1 MLVFALGNSSDV
13 FLIVRARQVGL
24 TPQQIV
30 LLFAAFNLTYVLSA
44 YPAGALSDRIGRR
57 RVLVAGLGVFAFV
70 YLGFGVVAT
79 PFWVCVL
86 FLVYGLYQGL
96 TDGTS
101 RAFIVDLVPP
111 ERRATALGIYSTAT
125 GLATLLA
132 SAAGGL
138 LWQWRGAP
146 ATFLYGAVL
155 AAAAA
160 LILAPEGA
168 EAGRAVRSKALKLLR
183 QRP

>member
-1 MLVFALGNSSDV
+1 MLLFALGNSSDV

-44 YPAGALSDRIGRR
+44 YPAGVVSDRIGRR
-57 RVLVAGLGVFAFV
+57 RVMMAGLGVFALV
-70 YLGFGVVAT
+70 YLGFGLVAA

-101 RAFIVDLVPP
+101 RALIVDLVAP
-111 ERRATALGIYSTAT
+111 EHRATALGYFSMAT
-125 GLATLLA
+125 GLATFLA
-132 SAAGGL
+132 SAIGGL
-138 LWQWRGAP
+138 LWQWWGAP

-155 AAAAA
+155 AAGAAVV
-160 LILAPEGA
+160 LAKP
-168 EAGRAVRSKALKLLR
+168 VRM
-183 QRP
+183 